1 MAVPITKKAWI
12 RIENCR
18 SLRPEKISREIAGG
32 PLGQLLSRVS
42 DSTPSAKV
50 MTKPLSQADCGGGD
64 VRQLRASKVESCSKD
79 CGWKLFERFVGRLV
93 GVKDS
98 STETTSTES
107 LDVAGKKLSAV
118 FRSNGVVPA
127 LRG

>member
-1 MAVPITKKAWI
+1 M
-12 RIENCR
+12 
-18 SLRPEKISREIAGG
+18 
-32 PLGQLLSRVS
+32 GQV
-42 DSTPSAKV
+42 
-50 MTKPLSQADCGGGD
+50 
-64 VRQLRASKVESCSKD
+64 RASKAKSCSKD
-79 CGWKLFERFVGRLV
+79 SGWKLFERFVGRLV

-107 LDVAGKKLSAV
+107 LDAAGKKLSAV